1 MTNKKRLSINMF
13 LSLMMFVIN
22 LGISFFLTP
31 YVTENVGV
39 EVYGFISLANNFV
52 NYASLLT
59 IALNSMA
66 GRYITIYIHQ
76 DNIEE
81 ANKYFT
87 SIFAANAFLS
97 LILLIPSIIC
107 VIFLDKFISIPTF
120 ITNDVKI
127 LFLLVFINF
136 FIGIMNSVFS
146 VSTYAAN
153 RLDISSLRNLE
164 SNIIRVVFL
173 ILFFSFLGTSVS
185 FIGVATCISS
195 LYVLIFNIIYTKK
208 LLPNIKI
215 KKIYYD
221 FKKVVQII
229 ASGIWNTITKLGQ
242 ILSDGLDLLLSNI
255 FIDSVAMGQLAVAKT
270 LSTIVNNLICT
281 VTAVFQPQLTI
292 HYAKNNISAFVK
304 EMIFSMKLTTF
315 FSNIVICGL
324 IAFGYQF
331 INLWLPNQNVL
342 LIYHLTVIT
351 IAGGIVSAAI
361 NSLFDTFTI
370 TNKLK
375 VNSIVTICLGFL
387 NVLLL
392 FFVLKF
398 TNLGIYAIAGISIL
412 VGTIKNLTFTPI
424 YASKCLNISKKTFY
438 PTIFK
443 CLFSSVLLIVCFT
456 FIGSIFK
463 ITNWLYLIAIC
474 GISGVIGLI
483 INFIVLFNKTE
494 RDQFIIMIKSK
505 IFKKKVVV

>member
-39 EVYGFISLANNFV
+39 EAYGFISLANNFV

-215 KKIYYD
+215 KKY
-221 FKKVVQII
+221 
-229 ASGIWNTITKLGQ
+229 
-242 ILSDGLDLLLSNI
+242 
-255 FIDSVAMGQLAVAKT
+255 
-270 LSTIVNNLICT
+270 
-281 VTAVFQPQLTI
+281 
-292 HYAKNNISAFVK
+292 
-304 EMIFSMKLTTF
+304 
-315 FSNIVICGL
+315 
-324 IAFGYQF
+324 
-331 INLWLPNQNVL
+331 
-342 LIYHLTVIT
+342 
-351 IAGGIVSAAI
+351 
-361 NSLFDTFTI
+361 
-370 TNKLK
+370 
-375 VNSIVTICLGFL
+375 
-387 NVLLL
+387 
-392 FFVLKF
+392 
-398 TNLGIYAIAGISIL
+398 
-412 VGTIKNLTFTPI
+412 
-424 YASKCLNISKKTFY
+424 
-438 PTIFK
+438 
-443 CLFSSVLLIVCFT
+443 
-456 FIGSIFK
+456 
-463 ITNWLYLIAIC
+463 
-474 GISGVIGLI
+474 
-483 INFIVLFNKTE
+483 
-494 RDQFIIMIKSK
+494 IMIL
-505 IFKKKVVV
+505 KK